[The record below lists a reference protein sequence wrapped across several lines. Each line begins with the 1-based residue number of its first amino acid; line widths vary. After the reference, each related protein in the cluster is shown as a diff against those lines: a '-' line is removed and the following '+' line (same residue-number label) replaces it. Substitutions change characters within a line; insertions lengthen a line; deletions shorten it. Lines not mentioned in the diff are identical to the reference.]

1 MKDKRIPEGPYFVTA
16 DDAED
21 CPDHNHSG
29 LAKVDT
35 GRAGDWP
42 IARLCEW
49 PTAELIAKI
58 PEMLATITDQRAE
71 NERLQEENEKI
82 KSWVAGY
89 QVQLGIRDQELA
101 ELRAEIERWSGF
113 RRKWK

>member
-21 CPDHNHSG
+21 CPDHKHSG

-35 GRAGDWP
+35 GLTGDWP

-49 PTAELIAKI
+49 PTAELIASI

-71 NERLQEENEKI
+71 IERLK
-82 KSWVAGY
+82 
-89 QVQLGIRDQELA
+89 A
-101 ELRAEIERWSGF
+101 ELCEVLRLLRRAD
-113 RRKWK
+113 